1 MTALIDTAAMLA
13 PGGRV
18 RLVEVDASEFSGG
31 IHRFHY
37 TFPHTPAEIDAANGD
52 EAKLGPKPIFGMV
65 KPSISGRFRYQTLS
79 FQPTRPQSQTQR
91 FQPRRTYHCAVPAV
105 QRYGE
110 CEGEHHRHLR
120 RLSRCGE
127 LPGRREPDS

>member
-37 TFPHTPAEIDAANGD
+37 SPFPHTPAEIDAANGD
-52 EAKLGPKPIFGMV
+52 EAKLGPKPIIWDGKIFDFW
-65 KPSISGRFRYQTLS
+65 PFQISDLALS
-79 FQPTRPQSQTQR
+79 PTRPQNRS
-91 FQPRRTYHCAVPAV
+91 
-105 QRYGE
+105 
-110 CEGEHHRHLR
+110 
-120 RLSRCGE
+120 
-127 LPGRREPDS
+127 